1 MIEDGNPLESKARD
15 RSVLRHAESLGS
27 EEFAESFKASFRTL
41 WLIAVGIV
49 GEPASAEDVVQE
61 AAIVALAK
69 LDQYTPGTNFRAWM
83 GRIVRFVAM
92 NQARK
97 EQKRRP
103 IGGDSATLS
112 QIASDRDSSVAS
124 QSEHGALDEKLVAAM
139 DQLGEVAR
147 SCLLLRTISNM
158 PYAEIAELLEI
169 PEGTAMSHVHRTRHI
184 LRERLADPTGPSP
197 YDRRADA

>member
-1 MIEDGNPLESKARD
+1 MSEDENPPEFGTCD
-15 RSVLRHAESLGS
+15 RSESRHAESLGS

-49 GEPASAEDVVQE
+49 GEPSLAEDVVQE

-92 NQARK
+92 NQVRK
-97 EQKRRP
+97 EKKRRP
-103 IGGDSATLS
+103 AGGDSAALA
-112 QIASDRDSSVAS
+112 QLASDCDSSVADHT
-124 QSEHGALDEKLVAAM
+124 QYGAMDEKLVAAM
-139 DQLGEVAR
+139 DQLGDIAR
-147 SCLLLRTISNM
+147 SCLLLRTISSM
-158 PYAEIAELLEI
+158 PYAEIAKLLEI

-184 LRERLADPTGPSP
+184 LRDRLADPTRRSP
-197 YDRRADA
+197 NDRRADA